1 MARLY
6 LDTNQGELERIAQA
20 FAATQKQVDAAARRA
35 VSKLGRWVKS
45 ASMREVSR
53 DTGVPRK
60 VLKRRLLMSISGTR
74 HTARVWY
81 GLNAIPLSA
90 LSPRQTATG
99 VTAGA
104 GVAPPCVHRG
114 ARRHQRAVY
123 RRVHKDQRLPLAV
136 QYLNIADDVR
146 RVLRV
151 DINPRFRAMFARY
164 FEQELRWEQR
174 RAGA

>member
-20 FAATQKQVDAAARRA
+20 FAATQKQVGAAARRA

-99 VTAGA
+99 VTAGP
-104 GVAPPCVHRG
+104 VS
-114 ARRHQRAVY
+114 RRHAFIVERGGTKAVY